1 MAVQRKR
8 DPDLEALILQAA
20 TEIRRANP
28 NIGASVAPAPD
39 AATEDAL
46 VEEIDAVDAALAQL
60 WDSPEGEQVR
70 QLGYSAAQAVD
81 ENRDAPLAVS

>member
-20 TEIRRANP
+20 ADVRRANP
-28 NIGASVAPAPD
+28 NIGTAAALTPN

-46 VEEIDAVDAALAQL
+46 AEIDAVDAALAQL

-81 ENRDAPLAVS
+81 EDRGV